1 MRRLAVIL
9 STLAAAFLATAPS
22 GAAAADPTL
31 ATVKKR
37 GELPCGING
46 QLPGFSTKDAQGQ
59 WIGLEIEFCR
69 AVAAAVLGNA
79 EKVKLVPLTT
89 VNRFDA
95 LRNGEIDLL
104 ARNST
109 ATLSRTARTGVRD
122 SAILYIDGQ
131 VVVVP
136 KSLGAVKLAD
146 LAGKAICTL
155 KGTPYEQSTQD
166 WFAARNLTIKV
177 VLFDTQ
183 TQLYDSFFKDQ
194 CLAVVQDVSAV
205 ASTVIASGRAAEY
218 LVLPE
223 LLATDPLAAYVRAG
237 DDEWYDVVR
246 WTHFAMLHGE
256 DLGITKANASA
267 ERTSS
272 NPAVRR
278 LLGIEKEG
286 SGKPLGLDDA
296 WAYNVLSQVG
306 NYAESYDRNVGR
318 NSPLKLSRGINA
330 LWTQGGA
337 MYALPLR

>member
-1 MRRLAVIL
+1 MRLFSVV
-9 STLAAAFLATAPS
+9 LAAALSLVLMAVDD
-22 GAAAADPTL
+22 GARAAEPTL

-37 GELPCGING
+37 GQLICGING
-46 QLPGFSTKDAQGQ
+46 QLPGFSTKDAQGN
-59 WIGLEIEFCR
+59 WTGLEIEFCR
-69 AVAAAVLGNA
+69 AVAAAVLGNDD
-79 EKVKLVPLTT
+79 KVKFVPLTT
-89 VNRFDA
+89 LNRFDA
-95 LRNGEIDLL
+95 LRSGEIDIL

-109 ATLSRTARTGVRD
+109 ATLIRTARTGVRD
-122 SAILYIDGQ
+122 AAIIYIDGQ

-136 KSLGAVKLAD
+136 KKNGAAKLAE
-146 LAGKAICTL
+146 LAGKQICTL
-155 KGTPYEQSTQD
+155 KGTPYEQSALD
-166 WFAARNLTIKV
+166 WFGGRNLTIKV
-177 VLFDTQ
+177 VLYDTQ
-183 TQLYDSFFKDQ
+183 TALFDAFFKDQ
-194 CLAVVQDVSAV
+194 CAGLVQDISAL
-205 ASTVIASGRAAEY
+205 ASTIISSGRASDY

-246 WTHFAMLHGE
+246 WVHFAQLHGE
-256 DLGITKANASA
+256 ELGVTKANAAA

-278 LLGIEKEG
+278 LLGVENG
-286 SGKPLGLDDA
+286 SGKLLGLDDA

-318 NSPLKLSRGINA
+318 NSPLKFSRGINA

>member
-9 STLAAAFLATAPS
+9 LAVTAAFLATVPR
-22 GAAAADPTL
+22 GADAADPTL

-37 GELPCGING
+37 GELACGING
-46 QLPGFSTKDAQGQ
+46 QLPGFSTRNAQGQ

-69 AVAAAVLGNA
+69 ALAAAVLGNA
-79 EKVKLVPLTT
+79 EKVKFVPLTT
-89 VNRFDA
+89 VNRFES

-104 ARNST
+104 ARNTT

-146 LAGKAICTL
+146 LAGKSICTL

-166 WFAARNLTIKV
+166 WFAARNLTVKV

-183 TQLYDSFFKDQ
+183 AQLYDSFFKDQ

-205 ASTVIASGRAAEY
+205 ASTIIASGRAAEY

-223 LLATDPLAAYVRAG
+223 LLATDPQAAFVRAG

-256 DLGITKANASA
+256 ELGVTKANASA

-278 LLGIEKEG
+278 LLGVEKG
-286 SGKPLGLDDA
+286 SGKLLGLDDA

-318 NSPLKLSRGINA
+318 NSPLKFSRGINA

>member
-1 MRRLAVIL
+1 MRLVAVIL
-9 STLAAAFLATAPS
+9 SALTAAIVALAAA
-22 GAAAADPTL
+22 GASAADPTL
-31 ATVKKR
+31 AIVKKR
-37 GELPCGING
+37 GELACGING
-46 QLPGFSTKDAQGQ
+46 QLPGFSARDAQGQ

-69 AVAAAVLGNA
+69 AVAAAVLGDAN
-79 EKVKLVPLTT
+79 KVKFVPLNT

-95 LRNGEIDLL
+95 LRNGDIDLL

-122 SAILYIDGQ
+122 SAIIYIDGQ
-131 VVVVP
+131 VIVVP
-136 KSLGAVKLAD
+136 KSTGVAKLAD

-155 KGTPYEQSTQD
+155 KGTPYDRNTQD
-166 WFAARNLTIKV
+166 WFAARNLTIKT

-183 TQLYDSFFKDQ
+183 AQLYDSFFKDQ

-205 ASTVIASGRAAEY
+205 ASTIIASGRAAEY

-256 DLGITKANASA
+256 DLGVTKANASS
-267 ERTSS
+267 ERSSS

-278 LLGIEKEG
+278 LLGVESDG
-286 SGKPLGLDDA
+286 SGKLLGLDAD

-318 NSPLKLSRGINA
+318 NSPLKFSRGINA

-337 MYALPLR
+337 MYALPLH